1 MEQKD
6 YLMRQIEQAG
16 MFLRKLF
23 LLMSGRNDGEVA
35 DESRADFYTELMDF
49 LQFNTSENTEPE
61 EQEILDRIKS
71 LPGFNVSN
79 IELLADIFV
88 LVVKD
93 EDQHR
98 ERREKYGRIAGALY
112 ELADRQSRTFDQ
124 SRKDKMEQLKT
135 LHI

>member
-23 LLMSGRNDGEVA
+23 LLMSGRNDDEVA
-35 DESRADFYTELMDF
+35 DESRTDFYSELMGF
-49 LQFNTSENTEPE
+49 LQFNAGEIAELD
-61 EQEILDRIKS
+61 EQEILARIKA

-88 LVVKD
+88 LFAKD
-93 EDQHR
+93 EKLVMEHR
-98 ERREKYGRIAGALY
+98 NKFVRIAGALY
-112 ELADRQSRTFDQ
+112 ELADRESRTFDP
-124 SRKDKMEQLKT
+124 SRKDKMNQLKNFT
-135 LHI
+135 